1 MVSELEMLVLHYS
14 PTLRCHACI
23 ALFSNAKVSLRFEHV
38 FALLQSSV
46 AICLPFVAKH
56 TLSPSFLLSPLV
68 ACKASEE
75 GAIASEHRAAASEG
89 SEKMSVLSYSSYIRI
104 LVLGK
109 INVQVETFS
118 SAVSLLQEFC
128 G

>member
-1 MVSELEMLVLHYS
+1 
-14 PTLRCHACI
+14 
-23 ALFSNAKVSLRFEHV
+23 
-38 FALLQSSV
+38 
-46 AICLPFVAKH
+46 
-56 TLSPSFLLSPLV
+56 
-68 ACKASEE
+68 
-75 GAIASEHRAAASEG
+75 
-89 SEKMSVLSYSSYIRI
+89 VLSYSSYIRI